1 MGDDLLGGK
10 SWRPRQR
17 QQAAWLALL
26 LGLCVGF
33 LLGLSRCGRP
43 ELPDAESLLIRV
55 QWPDGSQSPVELEE
69 FIAGVVAAEM
79 PASFQPQAL
88 QAQAVAARSYVLRQK
103 GAGKHGEA
111 AVCCDSACCQ
121 AWRSEE
127 ELKKN
132 WGADFPA
139 NWQKIRDAVAATAG
153 QVLLYE
159 GELIDALFCSTC
171 GGMTEDAAELWGSSR
186 PYLTAHPCAYCSH
199 SPRYSSWKRYSLAEA
214 ASRLE
219 LQPEQIP
226 ELKLLSS
233 TAGGR
238 VALLAGGERQ
248 YRGTELRSRLELD
261 SAAFSW
267 LLQGE
272 EIIFLSL
279 GYGHGVGLC
288 QYGADGMGRAGYAA
302 REILSAY
309 YPGTEQGQAA
319 DFF

>member
-1 MGDDLLGGK
+1 
-10 SWRPRQR
+10 
-17 QQAAWLALL
+17 
-26 LGLCVGF
+26 
-33 LLGLSRCGRP
+33 
-43 ELPDAESLLIRV
+43 
-55 QWPDGSQSPVELEE
+55 
-69 FIAGVVAAEM
+69 
-79 PASFQPQAL
+79 
-88 QAQAVAARSYVLRQK
+88 
-103 GAGKHGEA
+103 
-111 AVCCDSACCQ
+111 
-121 AWRSEE
+121 
-127 ELKKN
+127 
-132 WGADFPA
+132 
-139 NWQKIRDAVAATAG
+139 
-153 QVLLYE
+153 
-159 GELIDALFCSTC
+159 
-171 GGMTEDAAELWGSSR
+171 MTEDAAELWGSSR

-219 LQPEQIP
+219 LEPEQIP